1 MLEIMSSRGLDNPSE
16 GPLILANKVVFWLSH
31 IKDVVLERGA
41 THRIMYLENVN
52 HAADEKNHRP
62 RDENQGIKT
71 EDGIE
76 FYK

>member
-16 GPLILANKVVFWLSH
+16 GPLILANKVV
-31 IKDVVLERGA
+31 LERGA
-41 THRIMYLENVN
+41 THRNMYLENEN
-52 HAADEKNHRP
+52 HATGEKNHRP
-62 RDENQGIKT
+62 RVENQGIKK